1 MKYSFIFVLV
11 KTNQLIVM
19 NKETK
24 KITKQ
29 ELITLLSQI
38 NKPTFTNVV
47 METKVRMNKTNNPY
61 YDKVIKRSK
70 CNYSLGID
78 YQKRVNNNYT
88 KEGIENTFES
98 EKPSGKHHI
107 GNSKCLLIDDKT
119 ESVHYVMLERFDEIN
134 PTNEF
139 IFEGNEIDKQ
149 IFQDYMVKVSES
161 QKQEQD
167 RKVMVLTPKIDN
179 IKEISL
185 EGTKYIIEG

>member
-1 MKYSFIFVLV
+1 
-11 KTNQLIVM
+11 M
-19 NKETK
+19 NKEIKT
-24 KITKQ
+24 ITKQ
-29 ELITLLSQI
+29 ELITLLSEVT
-38 NKPTFTNVV
+38 KPTFTNVV

-78 YQKRVNNNYT
+78 YQKRVEKNYE
-88 KEGIENTFES
+88 KEGIESTFES

-134 PTNEF
+134 PQNEF
-139 IFEGNEIDKQ
+139 IFESNGIDKQ
-149 IFQDYMVKVSES
+149 LFESYMVKVSES
-161 QKQEQD
+161 QKQEQE
-167 RKVMVLTPKIDN
+167 RKVMVITPKIEN